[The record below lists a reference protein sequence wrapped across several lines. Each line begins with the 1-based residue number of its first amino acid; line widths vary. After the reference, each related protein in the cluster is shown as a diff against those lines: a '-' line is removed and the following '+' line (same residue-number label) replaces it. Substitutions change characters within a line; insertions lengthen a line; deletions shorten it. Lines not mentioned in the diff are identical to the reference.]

1 MKKLNTKNK
10 SAVRRS
16 MASGILL
23 AFIVNMILA
32 PVSPALA
39 QSAALPLP
47 GEMVYQSP
55 SYSPAVLR
63 GLQYFPDDPL
73 KFNFIIDPGDEILS
87 EASLKT
93 QSEQL
98 IKYFLASLTVPD
110 QNMWVNLSPDE
121 KTRIIPDGFGSTQM
135 GMTLLAQDYLLKQL
149 SSSLINPGDKVG
161 KRFWA
166 NIHQELVEKY
176 GTIDIA
182 VNTFNR
188 VWIVPDVARIYRQD
202 DKVFVGQTHLKV
214 MLDKDYRRYQ
224 NQSKDAQSF
233 VAEDSPE
240 NIIARNAT
248 EEILIPALE
257 REVNEGKNFAQLR
270 QVYHSLILAVW
281 FKKNLRESFLGKN
294 YAQQDK
300 VTGVEVDDLSLKE
313 RIYDDYVQSFEKGI
327 YNIIKED
334 IDPLTQE
341 MIPKKYFSGGITVTN
356 LQTQLT
362 VAGSAVEVESVQKGK
377 AYQVLTYLGLNR
389 GGKNRGFVAALST
402 SLLFHLSVMAWW
414 GPQGSETRPIEAAP
428 RLEAVLVGFPD
439 LKKSVEQQAKNS
451 EEQQEVKPL
460 IMRIDGKPLGEGFLD
475 PNDSLSSNLTTE
487 FINPQEGGDPRNPF
501 GLSKE
506 QLKAANHYLLG
517 ANGEVVEVL
526 PGQLL
531 SRAMQEVEEERA
543 TFRTMT
549 IEEPPP
555 VTYSFAQDSF
565 APSIAAQP
573 QVEIAFGQDFG
584 MQAVKGLPGTW
595 EVAIANISK
604 MGEMLNRFG
613 VWKEHPGYQ
622 GQVVSSQKVDELLTS
637 TGDIDSDR
645 FGKKKDSLFTAY
657 NATANEL
664 ARFFNQAGNRLTPQ
678 EKKFKDFLEKKQ
690 VIKNQGG
697 KFVGDKDVNILVHSN
712 DLEQA
717 DEHTVRE
724 HEKGHALYEHD
735 KQYQQEVLKVK
746 KKLTE
751 EEQQFLKK
759 LLTHMGYHEV
769 SHDREFAEY
778 FTDRDLLL
786 HHLRRI
792 FSDRYDR
799 NQLPEVRT
807 RARELST
814 DIFREGPSGQFFT
827 DFMKKF
833 LKSTMPDLVKV
844 KSDAQKRASIADA
857 EVKSADMSWLNSN
870 IVPNKETGG
879 PAIGMSVTEAPS
891 FTGSQKEIMAGLKD
905 PSKNISADDQKKA
918 ADVLSGFIGKKYNPN
933 DVFVLSY
940 EDFDK
945 SWDVDLVRKEGET
958 PLQEVVDRRL
968 AQVPT
973 SEKNNA
979 QSILK
984 AVGEVLAQK
993 SYALG
998 ESLAVQ
1004 VPVNVQGEAFDMVIQ
1019 AFGGHDRAWS
1029 GREKIKDEAHKTV
1042 VFRIDKN
1049 GRPNGWRG
1057 NLYARQSGTDFS
1069 KVFDEALIEL
1079 NKNARSQGFGGIV
1092 PLGESTK
1099 VLTLDEIQTKRLNL
1113 IEPAYENQ
1121 RINFLIQINISGKLF
1136 DLHVTQSQE
1145 RGRYETRLAV
1155 EIPGKEFEYA
1165 QTVGNLG
1172 VRHEEAETSRK
1183 GFEEAMKLLK
1193 PKVEDWLKD
1202 QKQNSQLPKAAS
1214 SSLDVEPPGG
1224 IDLNPQNWQLE
1235 EQTDRP
1241 ASSVILF
1248 DPETSTV
1255 IPFSGITPIIIQ
1267 TTPVSL
1273 PLLLGLSVKQS
1284 QNFALAEV
1292 Y

>member
-1 MKKLNTKNK
+1 MKKINTKNK
-10 SAVRRS
+10 YAVRRS
-16 MASGILL
+16 IASGILL
-23 AFIVNMILA
+23 AFVAPMVLA

-47 GEMVYQSP
+47 GEMISESRAYA
-55 SYSPAVLR
+55 PAILR

-73 KFNFIIDPGDEILS
+73 KFNFIIDTGDEILS
-87 EASLKT
+87 EASLKVE
-93 QSEQL
+93 SEQL

-121 KTRIIPDGFGSTQM
+121 KNRIIPDGFGSTQM

-149 SSSLINPGDKVG
+149 SSSLINPNDETG
-161 KRFWA
+161 KKFWA
-166 NIHQELVEKY
+166 SVHQKLVEQY
-176 GTIDIA
+176 GTIDLP

-188 VWIVPDVARIYRQD
+188 VWIVPDVARIFRQD

-248 EEILIPALE
+248 QEILIPALE

-294 YAQQDK
+294 YAQQNK
-300 VTGVEVDDLSLKE
+300 VTGVETDDMSLKE
-313 RIYDDYVQSFEKGI
+313 KIYEDYVQSFEKGI

-341 MIPKKYFSGGITVTN
+341 MIPKKYFSGGITATN

-362 VAGSAVEVESVQKGK
+362 VAGSALEVESVQKGK

-389 GGKNRGFVAALST
+389 GGKNRGFVAALSA
-402 SLLFHLSVMAWW
+402 SLLFHLSVMAW
-414 GPQGSETRPIEAAP
+414 GPQGVGETRPIESSP

-439 LKKSVEQQAKNS
+439 AIKDTDSRQPIVT
-451 EEQQEVKPL
+451 
-460 IMRIDGKPLGEGFLD
+460 RIDGKPLTRIEGLEGLED
-475 PNDSLSSNLTTE
+475 RSSEEGLP
-487 FINPQEGGDPRNPF
+487 FIKLLEGGDPQNPF
-501 GLSKE
+501 GLSEE
-506 QLKAANHYLLG
+506 QLKASPHALMG

-526 PGQLL
+526 PGRLL

-555 VTYSFAQDSF
+555 VTYGFAQDSF

-573 QVEIAFGQDFG
+573 QIEIASGQDFG

-637 TGDIDSDR
+637 TADINSER

-657 NATANEL
+657 NATADEL
-664 ARFFNQAGNRLTPQ
+664 ARFFNQAGNQLTSQ

-712 DLEQA
+712 DLDQA

-735 KQYQQEVLKVK
+735 KQYQQEALKVK

-833 LKSTMPDLVKV
+833 LNSTMPDLVKA

-857 EVKSADMSWLNSN
+857 EVKPADMSWLNSN
-870 IVPNKETGG
+870 IVPDKETGG
-879 PAIGMSVTEAPS
+879 PAIGMSVTDVPS
-891 FTGSQKEIMAGLKD
+891 FTGSQKEIMAGLRD

-940 EDFDK
+940 EDFDE
-945 SWDVDLVRKEGET
+945 SWDIDLVRKEGET
-958 PLQEVVDRRL
+958 PLQEMVDRRL

-1004 VPVNVQGEAFDMVIQ
+1004 VPVNIQGEAFDMVIR

-1029 GREKIKDEAHKTV
+1029 GKEKIKDEAYKTV
-1042 VFRIDKN
+1042 VFRIVKN
-1049 GRPNGWRG
+1049 GRPIGWRG
-1057 NLYARQSGTDFS
+1057 NFYARQSGSDFS
-1069 KVFDEALIEL
+1069 KVFDEALIDL
-1079 NKNARSQGFGGIV
+1079 NKNVRSQGFGGIV

-1099 VLTLDEIQTKRLNL
+1099 VLTLDEIQAKRLNL

-1121 RINFLIQINISGKLF
+1121 RVNLLIQINISGKLF

-1145 RGRYETRLAV
+1145 LGRHETRLAV

-1172 VRHEEAETSRK
+1172 VRHEGAETSRK

-1202 QKQNSQLPKAAS
+1202 HKQNSQLPKSAS

-1224 IDLNPQNWQLE
+1224 IDLNPQNWQLD

-1248 DPETSTV
+1248 DPETSTI

-1267 TTPVSL
+1267 TAPVSL
-1273 PLLLGLSVKQS
+1273 PQLLGLSSSNQQENLS
-1284 QNFALAEV
+1284 LAEIQ
-1292 Y
+1292 